1 MSSLH
6 AELLVYA
13 NSTNN
18 EAAWSLYEYCF
29 DSKLNQTK
37 LPDILGCQAEARRLL
52 SPLLMSVFKDYLVH
66 KPLFTN
72 SFCSVT
78 EILPRSGA
86 ATEATWRFAYYSR
99 QNKNSTGETR
109 SVYMVYAQA
118 QTQRNPLGANDRL
131 TQSSPHIHE
140 TKRVRKCQFVIW
152 MVTSTVSLAGKQPAR
167 TANVHKNAST
177 HGSCKY
183 GGWFFPE
190 TQSIQSRQHAKSRK
204 QCSSRLIMWHAECV
218 SWQCV

>member
-86 ATEATWRFAYYSR
+86 ATEATWRFACYSR
-99 QNKNSTGETR
+99 QIKTRLVKRDQYTWSMHKRRHSEIPLAQITG
-109 SVYMVYAQA
+109 
-118 QTQRNPLGANDRL
+118 
-131 TQSSPHIHE
+131 
-140 TKRVRKCQFVIW
+140 
-152 MVTSTVSLAGKQPAR
+152 
-167 TANVHKNAST
+167 
-177 HGSCKY
+177 
-183 GGWFFPE
+183 
-190 TQSIQSRQHAKSRK
+190 
-204 QCSSRLIMWHAECV
+204 
-218 SWQCV
+218 